1 MAFEINLRKR
11 EQREPSLLSKP
22 LLPYLNQHLDSSLF
36 ITGILDEN
44 RLIKERR
51 GEKRNTVVFRS

>member
-1 MAFEINLRKR
+1 MAFETNLRKR
-11 EQREPSLLSKP
+11 VLEETSLLYKSP
-22 LLPYLNQHLDSSLF
+22 FLLYLNQHLDSSLL

-51 GEKRNTVVFRS
+51 ETL